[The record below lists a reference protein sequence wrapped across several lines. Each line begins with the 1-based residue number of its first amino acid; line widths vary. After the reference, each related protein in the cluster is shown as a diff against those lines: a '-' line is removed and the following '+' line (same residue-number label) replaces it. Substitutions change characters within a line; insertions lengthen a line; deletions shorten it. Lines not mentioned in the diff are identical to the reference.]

1 MKKLILTPL
10 LLVFSVTVF
19 SQTTKAQADKK
30 MPIATSQIKEVL
42 TITPLH
48 ARVTPIK
55 TSTVKMKIAKKD
67 RLKPP
72 SAHILTQ
79 FYGLSRK
86 SIHRV

>member
-1 MKKLILTPL
+1 MKKLILTAL
-10 LLVFSVTVF
+10 LLVFSFTVF
-19 SQTTKAQADKK
+19 SQTTKAQPDDKT
-30 MPIATSQIKEVL
+30 PTATSQIKDVI
-42 TITPLH
+42 TINTLH

-55 TSTVKMKIAKKD
+55 TSTVKIKIAKKD